1 MYQNKIDR
9 QNREWWNVPTLT
21 VVPVVL
27 VQCNLVDIQYRQK
40 SDVLYVFTL
49 NESYAYFLNVE
60 PGNLVFYKAYNTEF
74 DEIIITFTD
83 QNDRPLEIEDKN
95 NLIFL
100 INKWKWYVT
109 PWNQEQK
116 NMSNEADFGHSW
128 KIYLT
133 NLGENYWVLLQKQE

>member
-60 PGNLVFYKAYNTEF
+60 PGNLVFFKAYNTEF

-83 QNDRPLEIEDKN
+83 KNDRPLEIEDKN
-95 NLIFL
+95 NSTFL
-100 INKWKWYVT
+100 INK
-109 PWNQEQK
+109 
-116 NMSNEADFGHSW
+116 
-128 KIYLT
+128 
-133 NLGENYWVLLQKQE
+133 